1 MSHLVIAY
9 PELKKK
15 DYSWIQELRSK
26 YDLLYY
32 DIINPHFKFIFPVF
46 YLDKKEL
53 ISEVKEKSRGL
64 KIINFSLRCAI
75 INKDPFNDYWHIF
88 FVPDEGYSDIT
99 KAHDKL
105 YSGKL
110 KDELFLAIPYI
121 PHIGIGNSTNANDCK
136 ILVDEL
142 NERNFEIKGKIKNL
156 SIISLIEKKVEDIE
170 TIELE

>member
-1 MSHLVIAY
+1 MSHLVVAY

-26 YDLLYY
+26 YDILYY
-32 DIINPHFKFIFPVF
+32 DIINPHFTFIFPVF

-64 KIINFSLRCAI
+64 NIINFSLRCAI
-75 INKDPFNDYWHIF
+75 INKDSFNDYWHIF
-88 FVPDEGYSDIT
+88 LVPDEGYSDIT
-99 KAHDKL
+99 KAHDKF

-156 SIISLIEKKVEDIE
+156 SIISIIEKKVEDIE